1 MKIKKIIL
9 IVFIIIW
16 LIIIFCFSAQNSS
29 KSLNMSDQLIIK
41 TAEIIKHR
49 HLKPQE
55 KTEIVQKYV
64 LIVRKSA
71 HFCSYFILGIL
82 TYLISK
88 ELFGLNKKTIFI
100 SVIFCMLYACTDEFH
115 QYFVSGRSASIIDVM
130 IDTCGALLSTTILYI
145 VHKYIN
151 KRKGIIN
158 N

>member
-16 LIIIFCFSAQNSS
+16 LLVIFCFSAQNSN
-29 KSLNMSDQLIIK
+29 KSLNTSDQLIIK
-41 TAEIIKHR
+41 TAEFIKHR
-49 HLKPQE
+49 DLTPEE
-55 KTEIVQKYV
+55 KETIVQKYV

-82 TYLISK
+82 AFLIAK
-88 ELFGLNKKTIFI
+88 ETFGFNKKTIII

-130 IDTCGALLSTTILYI
+130 IDTCGSLLSTSILFI
-145 VHKYIN
+145 IQKYIN

-158 N
+158 K